1 MYARNV
7 CMKQVAKGLPAAELV
22 AEAASIA
29 ISLRHHLTAVPRR
42 PHRDRLHLAAVDDD
56 CVDGWAA
63 AAASSASHPL
73 QPPLLQLSLLY
84 NSPPFASLP
93 PFLPHPLFPPL
104 LPLLPSIPLYRP
116 IPFFPLHPSY
126 SLARRQ
132 ISRPHQ
138 FQKALH
144 SMDAKV
150 YLRGLI

>member
-93 PFLPHPLFPPL
+93 PSSPTLSFRPCSLSYPQSLSIVQYLSLLFTLLIPSLVDKFL
-104 LPLLPSIPLYRP
+104 
-116 IPFFPLHPSY
+116 
-126 SLARRQ
+126 
-132 ISRPHQ
+132 
-138 FQKALH
+138 ALTNFRKRFTVW
-144 SMDAKV
+144 MRKCI
-150 YLRGLI
+150 YEG